1 MNQVTGS
8 ISFDRAA
15 EYYDRTRALPAG
27 LAARQT
33 ELLFGI
39 LTGRRRLL
47 EIGVGTG
54 RIALPLWHRG
64 IPIIGLDLS
73 APMLRRLRANA
84 AGSHFPLVLGDATRL
99 PFGDTTLDA
108 VVAAHVLHL
117 IPEWQRAVAE
127 AHRVLGSGGVFLQTR
142 GTPWG
147 LRSEVSKVFFEG
159 SGKPDWPPGA
169 TGNNQV
175 DKAAADTG
183 FEVEEL
189 DELRAPTR
197 IDLYEM
203 VDQLEQGLFS
213 ACWELD
219 AERRATAAAAAR
231 AWLQRQHG
239 APPAWVDDTLVLR
252 WTLYRKR

>member
-1 MNQVTGS
+1 MNRVTAS

-15 EYYDRTRALPAG
+15 EYYDRTRALPAA

-54 RIALPLWHRG
+54 RIALPLWQRG

-84 AGSHFPLVLGDATRL
+84 AGSHFPLVMGDATRL
-99 PFGDTTLDA
+99 PFGDATLDA

-127 AHRVLGSGGVFLQTR
+127 THRVLRTGGVFLQTR

-147 LRSEVSKVFFEG
+147 LRSEVSKVFFEA

-169 TGNNQV
+169 TGNNQL

-189 DELRAPTR
+189 DELTAPTR

-213 ACWELD
+213 ACWGLD
-219 AERRATAAAAAR
+219 AERRATAAETTR

-239 APPAWVDDTLVLR
+239 SPPAWVDDTIVLR
-252 WTLYRKR
+252 WRLYRKR